1 MDTTVN
7 NLGIYLRKRRK
18 EMSLTIQ
25 ECAEELGVTQGYVSN
40 VENGKRTPSINFIN
54 KIAALFVEPESELLK
69 RIDKPTQAM
78 KNTLNIYNSLAKSV
92 PGPILLSNLRVQSMK
107 TRLEIENETDIS
119 PMKQRLIENQ
129 GINDIE
135 LFNKYGQA
143 LGVNNLYEFLYSRT
157 KIPYANWW
165 GVDAIK
171 DMTEQE
177 YNIEYYS
184 KEIKFKKSLEKFNK
198 EHVSLNDIL
207 QNTKHLYF
215 NDNSLSEYQRDKIR
229 RFLEILFE
237 DDK

>member
-1 MDTTVN
+1 MDTSVN

-18 EMSLTIQ
+18 EMNLTIQ
-25 ECAEELGVTQGYVSN
+25 ETADELGVTQGYVSN

-54 KIAALFVEPESELLK
+54 KIATLYVEPSSELLK
-69 RIDKPTQAM
+69 RIDKPTQSM
-78 KNTLNIYNSLAKSV
+78 KNTLNLYNSLAKSV
-92 PGPILLSNLRVQSMK
+92 PGPILLANLRVQSMK
-107 TRLEIENETDIS
+107 TRLEIENETGIS
-119 PMKQRLIENQ
+119 PMKQRMIENQ

-143 LGVNNLYEFLYSRT
+143 LGVNNLYEFVYSRT

-184 KEIKFKKSLEKFNK
+184 KEMIFKKSLEKFNK

-207 QNTKHLYF
+207 ENTKNLYF
-215 NDNSLSEYQRDKIR
+215 NDKPLSESQRDKIR
-229 RFLEILFE
+229 RILETLFE